1 MKIVIVGTN
10 HGGIAAA
17 NTILDNHPEHEVVML
32 DRNDNLSY
40 LGCGTALWVGRQI
53 DDYHGLFYT
62 KAEDFEAKGGKISL
76 QTNVTDIDFEQKVIY
91 AKKRDGSQFEETYD
105 KLILATGSR
114 PIQPKIPGND
124 LDGIHY
130 LKLFQEGQDVD
141 REISNDEVK
150 NVAVIGAG
158 YIGVEIAEACQRRG
172 KNVILFDAENHA
184 LSSYYDPEFSKLMD
198 QNLQDNGI
206 ETHFDELVSE
216 FKGENERVD
225 TLVTKKGEYPV
236 DLVISAIGFL
246 PNSFLGADYLETL
259 DNGAYKV
266 NRHQQT
272 SDPDVYAIGDCASLY
287 SNALQDDTYIALASN
302 AVRTGIVGGQ
312 NVCGT
317 PIESQGFQGSN
328 GISIYGFNMVSTG
341 LTLKQAEKAGINA
354 KYTEHEDTQLLGFME
369 DQNKVKLRITY
380 EADTRRIIGAQMASY
395 YDMSMGIHMFS
406 LAIAKGVT
414 IEELSLLD
422 IFFLPHFNQP
432 YNYITM
438 AALKAE

>member
-17 NTILDNHPEHEVVML
+17 NTILDNYPGHEVVML

-53 DDYHGLFYT
+53 DDYQGLFYT
-62 KAEDFEAKGGKISL
+62 KAEDFEAKGAKISL
-76 QTNVTDIDFEQKVIY
+76 QTNVTDIDFENKIVH
-91 AKKRDGSQFEETYD
+91 AEKKDGSQFEESYD

-114 PIQPKIPGND
+114 PIQPKIPGSG
-124 LDGIHY
+124 LEGIHY

-141 REISNDEVK
+141 KEISKDEVK

-172 KNVILFDAENHA
+172 KNVILFDAEDHA
-184 LSSYYDPEFSKLMD
+184 LSSYYDSDFSELMD
-198 QNLQDNGI
+198 KNLQENGV
-206 ETHFDELVSE
+206 ETHFNELVSE
-216 FKGENERVD
+216 FKGSKERVD
-225 TLVTKKGEYPV
+225 TLVTKNGEYSV

-246 PNSFLGADYLETL
+246 PNSFLGANHLETL

-266 NRHQQT
+266 DRHQQT

-302 AVRTGIVGGQ
+302 AVRTGIVGGH
-312 NVCGT
+312 NVCGSS
-317 PIESQGFQGSN
+317 IESQGFQGSN

-341 LTLKQAEKAGINA
+341 LTLKQAEKAGIKA

-369 DQNKVKLRITY
+369 DQDKVKLRITY
-380 EADTRRIIGAQMASY
+380 EEGSRRIIGAQMASY
-395 YDMSMGIHMFS
+395 YDMSMGIHLFS

>member
-1 MKIVIVGTN
+1 
-10 HGGIAAA
+10 
-17 NTILDNHPEHEVVML
+17 
-32 DRNDNLSY
+32 
-40 LGCGTALWVGRQI
+40 
-53 DDYHGLFYT
+53 
-62 KAEDFEAKGGKISL
+62 
-76 QTNVTDIDFEQKVIY
+76 
-91 AKKRDGSQFEETYD
+91 
-105 KLILATGSR
+105 
-114 PIQPKIPGND
+114 
-124 LDGIHY
+124 
-130 LKLFQEGQDVD
+130 
-141 REISNDEVK
+141 
-150 NVAVIGAG
+150 
-158 YIGVEIAEACQRRG
+158 
-172 KNVILFDAENHA
+172 
-184 LSSYYDPEFSKLMD
+184 MD
-198 QNLQDNGI
+198 QNLQNNGI
-206 ETHFDELVSE
+206 ETHLDELVSE

-246 PNSFLGADYLETL
+246 PNSFLGANYLETL

-266 NRHQQT
+266 NRHQQI
-272 SDPDVYAIGDCASLY
+272 SDPDVYATGDCSSLY

-302 AVRTGIVGGQ
+302 AVRTGIVGGH
-312 NVCGT
+312 NVCGL
-317 PIESQGFQGSN
+317 PIETQVSKAQMVFQSTGL
-328 GISIYGFNMVSTG
+328 VSTG
-341 LTLKQAEKAGINA
+341 LTLKQTEKAGIKT

-369 DQNKVKLRITY
+369 YQNKVKLRITY